1 MGVGR
6 SGPFPVYYGSTSGC
20 SDSALLSLWCRAL
33 LPPHL
38 PPDVRVPPRDMRA
51 EPEVRGEEL
60 SRDFRR
66 AAAASSCRIPP
77 PRSRARASRRRRRAD
92 VTAAS
97 TSARRGTPAAVSSPG
112 EAAPGPGGGGRR
124 HGNARVPP
132 GPG

>member
-6 SGPFPVYYGSTSGC
+6 SRPFPVYYGSTSGC

-77 PRSRARASRRRRRAD
+77 HAVARAPPGVAAALTSPPRLRQRVAGRRR
-92 VTAAS
+92 
-97 TSARRGTPAAVSSPG
+97 P
-112 EAAPGPGGGGRR
+112 
-124 HGNARVPP
+124 
-132 GPG
+132 